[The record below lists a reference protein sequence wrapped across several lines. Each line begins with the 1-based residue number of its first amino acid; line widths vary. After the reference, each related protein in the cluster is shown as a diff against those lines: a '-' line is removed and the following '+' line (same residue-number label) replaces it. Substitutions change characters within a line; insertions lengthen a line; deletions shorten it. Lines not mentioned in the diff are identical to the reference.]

1 VLNPVESKVTSFS
14 ALTQYDFE
22 PILNA
27 NPSVTTIDYNPN
39 YENVEYLTITI
50 LRIQDNTLPSKVQLG
65 IFACA
70 DGATIA
76 TKGVIEDTTPNL
88 GSTVSY
94 STQVGTET
102 TTKKCDEMPAIDEST
117 ARHITVSPTDLP
129 ESQKVSFQPTSPTGV
144 SFPSDEIT
152 PTITVNFGKPAE
164 LQSVVLPRDKTPSAN
179 VQQFEVTFYSTDG
192 QKINPQ
198 PVKSTISPST
208 DTKTPASLNP
218 QDIPSD
224 KPVSRLDIKVLSTTD
239 SQSPKGVILDIK
251 ACTEAISSKLHL
263 LSYIKQFQY
272 TILTLSFSTAT
283 PGSTPSGQTA
293 ASTVSRETTVTT
305 LPGQTTG
312 STVNAQTT
320 GTTPKKCDEMPAIDE
335 QTARHITVSPT
346 DLPES
351 QKVSFQPTS
360 PNGVS
365 FPSNETTPT
374 ITVNFVKPA
383 EVQSVV
389 LPRDKTPGANVQQ
402 FEVTFYSPD
411 GQKINQQPVKSTVS
425 PSTDNKTPA
434 SLNPQDI
441 PSDKPVSRLDI
452 KVLSTTDGQS
462 PKGVILDI
470 KACTEISP
478 SKFKILS
485 DVKQF
490 LYYLVIFYSNPCIN
504 R

>member
-1 VLNPVESKVTSFS
+1 
-14 ALTQYDFE
+14 
-22 PILNA
+22 
-27 NPSVTTIDYNPN
+27 
-39 YENVEYLTITI
+39 
-50 LRIQDNTLPSKVQLG
+50 
-65 IFACA
+65 
-70 DGATIA
+70 
-76 TKGVIEDTTPNL
+76 
-88 GSTVSY
+88 
-94 STQVGTET
+94 
-102 TTKKCDEMPAIDEST
+102 M
-117 ARHITVSPTDLP
+117 
-129 ESQKVSFQPTSPTGV
+129 
-144 SFPSDEIT
+144 
-152 PTITVNFGKPAE
+152 
-164 LQSVVLPRDKTPSAN
+164 
-179 VQQFEVTFYSTDG
+179 
-192 QKINPQ
+192 
-198 PVKSTISPST
+198 
-208 DTKTPASLNP
+208 
-218 QDIPSD
+218 
-224 KPVSRLDIKVLSTTD
+224 
-239 SQSPKGVILDIK
+239 
-251 ACTEAISSKLHL
+251 
-263 LSYIKQFQY
+263 
-272 TILTLSFSTAT
+272 SFSTAT
-283 PGSTPSGQTA
+283 PGSTPSGQTT
-293 ASTVSRETTVTT
+293 ASTVSAESPVTT
-305 LPGQTTG
+305 LSGQTTLTTPSG
-312 STVNAQTT
+312 QTTQSTT

-365 FPSNETTPT
+365 FPSDETTPT
-374 ITVNFVKPA
+374 ITVNFGKPA

-389 LPRDKTPGANVQQ
+389 LPRDKTPNANVEQ

-490 LYYLVIFYSNPCIN
+490 LCYLVIFYSNPCIN